1 MKRLKL
7 IGVLA
12 FACLS
17 IFVFLLSLGIAADPH
32 GGNIFC
38 KDVFPGSCTQGGC
51 DAEPG
56 WWGVSCMIHCAEGRD
71 LNCRF

>member
-1 MKRLKL
+1 MKL

-17 IFVFLLSLGIAADPH
+17 IFVFLLSLGMAADPVH

-38 KDVFPGSCTQGGC
+38 KDVFPGNCTQGGC
-51 DAEPG
+51 GADPVG
-56 WWGVSCMIHCAEGRD
+56 KGRIAIYTAHKINMD
-71 LNCRF
+71 FGTV